1 MTVKELKKKNNM
13 PWNKDGSR
21 KKSPF
26 YLKSGNKASY
36 NDLRVEKPSPAK
48 LAFLAPLFAMLG
60 GGAAGA
66 AGTAA
71 ATGLTGTAAATAAK
85 AGAIAAGKAVATK
98 AATSAVTSTAASKLA
113 SGGKKKDTPSII
125 SGEQTKIVD
134 DEE

>member
-36 NDLRVEKPSPAK
+36 SDLQVEKESPLK
-48 LAFLAPLFAMLG
+48 LPIIPAVI
-60 GGAAGA
+60 AAVKGLTA
-66 AGTAA
+66 TQLVGAA
-71 ATGLTGTAAATAAK
+71 ATGAASAA
-85 AGAIAAGKAVATK
+85 GGKAV
-98 AATSAVTSTAASKLA
+98 
-113 SGGKKKDTPSII
+113 SGGNKKDTPSII
-125 SGEQTKIVD
+125 SSEQTKIVD